1 MRKLSP
7 KDFKPICL
15 GILASFAVGGF
26 NYLAMSGNQKKI
38 SSRPS
43 VHGGYIGDGDMS
55 YCKELNNRILVAHC
69 ESEHGQNLLQSYPI
83 ILPILC
89 FGLIPLGFIVIYL
102 FTDEFS

>member
-1 MRKLSP
+1 MRKLSV

-26 NYLAMSGNQKKI
+26 SYLGLLGNQKKI

-43 VHGGYIGDGDMS
+43 VYGGYIGDGDMS
-55 YCKELNNRILVAHC
+55 YCKKLNDRILIVNC
-69 ESEHGQNLLQSYPI
+69 KLEHEQNLHQSYPF

>member
-1 MRKLSP
+1 MRKLSV

-26 NYLAMSGNQKKI
+26 SYLALLGNQKKI

-55 YCKELNNRILVAHC
+55 YCKKLNDRILAVHC
-69 ESEHGQNLLQSYPI
+69 KSEHEQNLHQSYPI

-89 FGLIPLGFIVIYL
+89 FVLIPLGFIVVYL